1 MNRVQYGMFIVAL
14 LIALVLS
21 AFNTTPAFANEAIP
35 PADETITQE
44 IAPSEEVVNEIEA
57 TTNQEDEATPPDVS
71 EVDSVSDEESTTVA
85 EVIESLPED
94 TEIIVLDENGE
105 ALPLATAEAEDAVY
119 NGDPLWCP
127 AGVAPNPGVGGC
139 SPSFTGF
146 TDDAPLTDNGLIAWL
161 YDPLNATTVSKAG
174 VIWVAYDYGTTE
186 VGDIIIDGTQVAG
199 TMETFALTIQGGWN
213 GTNGSKLLDT
223 TTPYSE
229 INNLFIISNW
239 NNAVTVNN
247 LFVTGVSAPS
257 NSALEVYTTGNITVN
272 NVDVVNNTAVYGGAY
287 LNNSGGTGNVTV
299 NDSTFNNNAGTGTYV
314 VGLDISTAGTVTL
327 KNVTT
332 NANSSSNDTGGIGTN
347 ISNTN
352 GTTPKAVN
360 INGTNQFNYNEVNG
374 LIVNSKGVITINN
387 VTAMNN
393 TDGHGVLLDNC
404 SYNAGICDYGVSSGV
419 SVKGTNNFSNNGYDG
434 LRVISGGVI
443 TVNNITANGN
453 GTSASRPAVTLT
465 YDAPID
471 ATGKGVF
478 LLNIGATTPKN
489 ITISGTNTFN
499 FNASNGLSVFTDGM
513 ITVNNITANFNECDP
528 TKDTD
533 PTWCAGAVLLGNSGV
548 TQTGYGRFEL
558 NNDHA
563 QQNGLFVMINS
574 GKGAVTL
581 NNLFAF
587 ANGDI
592 GVEIAAG
599 GGTPATAIN
608 VTING
613 ANTFLNNGDSGL
625 TINTDGTV
633 TLNNLTAE
641 SNGNYGVFVSN
652 IGLTKAVTLK
662 GINTFNT
669 NTNTGLYIQSY
680 GAITTNAVT
689 AFANSTGEGVYLDN
703 CVDNGGT
710 CDALTVQPIT
720 MNGNNLIESNGGVI
734 YPGLN
739 IKSRGAITINN
750 LSTNQ
755 NGDDGAFITNDYTN
769 SVGGVTIKGYAT
781 ANNNGD
787 MGLNINSYGAI
798 SLINVTANFNG
809 AHGAYLDN
817 ADTTTPK
824 TVTIAGINHFNG
836 NSNSGLLI
844 RSFGAI
850 TTNAL
855 TVTSNT
861 DNGISFN
868 NCIIVGS
875 NCTSPSAQPITL
887 NGNNFFEANGDGS
900 FIISRGAVTVNNLT
914 ANYNGLTGLS
924 INNTSDNAVGGV
936 TIKGYATALANN
948 ALFGIF
954 IDSNGAV
961 TLANVTSSYTSSGSS
976 YGLFISNTANTATP
990 ANVTITG
997 TNIFNN
1003 NAAKGLFIATYGVV
1017 TLNNLTA
1024 NSNGSGG
1031 VQVINNTGTL
1041 AKSVTLNGNNTFS
1054 FNSGTGLNINSLGAI
1069 KINNIVASYNGGAS
1083 SSGAELINNGAI
1095 ENQPITITGF
1105 GVFNNNG
1112 YFGLNAVSNGNV
1124 TLTNID
1130 ANYNV
1135 DTGTNI
1141 GTENNAT
1148 PTSFA
1153 NVTIT
1158 GFNTFNNNIGGNGLR
1173 IYADGNIAVSNIT
1186 ANNNALIGAYLNNDD
1201 YANSGASGIR
1211 TVTVSGVNMFNENDF
1226 GLSIYSNGTVSL
1238 TRITANLNSDGT
1250 GDGVGLYVL
1259 TDGAINLTCGSMNGN
1274 TDYGYDLIAGVGKVV
1289 TIKGVFSYN
1298 NSLGDVA
1305 LPTAVVTRACPLP

>member
-1 MNRVQYGMFIVAL
+1 MKPIRYGVLILAICFAL
-14 LIALVLS
+14 LLS
-21 AFNTTPAFANEAIP
+21 ALNTAPAFADEAIP
-35 PADETITQE
+35 PADETIS
-44 IAPSEEVVNEIEA
+44 SEEVVVETEA

-71 EVDSVSDEESTTVA
+71 EVDAVVDEESTTVA

-105 ALPLATAEAEDAVY
+105 ALPLATAEAEDAVH

-419 SVKGTNNFSNNGYDG
+419 SVKGTNNFSNNGWDG
-434 LRVISGGVI
+434 LRVVSGGVI

-471 ATGKGVF
+471 ASGKGVF
-478 LLNIGATTPKN
+478 LLNIGATIPKN

-499 FNASNGLSVFTDGM
+499 FNGSNGLSVFTNGM

-563 QQNGLFVMINS
+563 NQKGLFVNING
-574 GKGAVTL
+574 GKGSITL
-581 NNLFAF
+581 NNLFVF
-587 ANGDI
+587 ANGSN
-592 GVEIAAG
+592 GVQIQANGAL
-599 GGTPATAIN
+599 PTAPIN
-608 VTING
+608 VTLNG
-613 ANTFLNNGDSGL
+613 TNTFLNNDGSGL
-625 TINTDGTV
+625 SIEVDGTV

-641 SNGNYGVFVSN
+641 SNDDYGVYVN
-652 IGLTKAVTLK
+652 NVGLTKAVMLK

-669 NTNTGLYIQSY
+669 NGNTGLYIQSY
-680 GAITTNAVT
+680 GAITTNAVS

-750 LSTNQ
+750 LSVNQ
-755 NGDDGAFITNDYTN
+755 NGDDGAFITNNYTN
-769 SVGGVTIKGYAT
+769 SVGNVTIKGYAT
-781 ANNNGD
+781 ANANGD
-787 MGLNINSYGAI
+787 IGLNINSYGVI
-798 SLINVTANFNG
+798 SLINVTANFND
-809 AHGAYLDN
+809 AHGVFINN

-824 TVTIAGINHFNG
+824 AVTIGGTNHFNA
-836 NSNSGLLI
+836 NSGSGLMI
-844 RSFGAI
+844 ISFGAI
-850 TTNAL
+850 TTNNL
-855 TVTSNT
+855 TVFANT
-861 DNGISFN
+861 NFGIFLN
-868 NCIIVGS
+868 NCVIS
-875 NCTSPSAQPITL
+875 SPNCTSPSAQPIIL
-887 NGNNFFEANGDGS
+887 NGNNFFETNGGGS
-900 FIISRGAVTVNNLT
+900 FISSRGAVTVNNLT
-914 ANYNGLTGLS
+914 ANYNGVVGLS
-924 INNTSDNAVGGV
+924 IYNSADNAVGGV

-948 ALFGIF
+948 ALYGIS

-961 TLANVTSSYTSSGSS
+961 TLANVTTSYTSSGSS
-976 YGLFISNTANTATP
+976 YGLYISNTANAATP

-1017 TLNNLTA
+1017 TLSNLTA
-1024 NSNGSGG
+1024 NFNGSGG
-1031 VQVINNTGTL
+1031 VQIDNDNGSL
-1041 AKSVTLNGNNTFS
+1041 AKSVTLNGNNTFN
-1054 FNSGTGLNINSLGAI
+1054 FNSGTGLDINSLGAI
-1069 KINNIVASYNGGAS
+1069 KVNNVMANNNNGGS
-1083 SSGAELINNGAI
+1083 SNGALLNNNSTV
-1095 ENQPITITGF
+1095 ENQPITITGY
-1105 GVFNNNG
+1105 GIFNGNG
-1112 YFGLNAVSNGNV
+1112 NVGLAAYSNGSITLANITANANTNRGADIYTEYNNLTNITYANV
-1124 TLTNID
+1124 TLTG
-1130 ANYNV
+1130 V
-1135 DTGTNI
+1135 
-1141 GTENNAT
+1141 
-1148 PTSFA
+1148 
-1153 NVTIT
+1153 
-1158 GFNTFNNNIGGNGLR
+1158 NTFNVNGSDGLV
-1173 IYADGNIAVSNIT
+1173 IYADGNITVSNIT
-1186 ANNNALIGAYLNNDD
+1186 ANNNTLTGAILDNNDF
-1201 YANSGASGIR
+1201 ANPITNGIR

-1226 GLSIYSNGTVSL
+1226 GLVIDSNGTVSL
-1238 TRITANLNSDGT
+1238 TRITANLNNDGT

-1259 TDGAINLTCGSMNGN
+1259 TDGAINLTCGSMNSN

-1289 TIKGVFSYN
+1289 TIKGVLNTGNGF
-1298 NSLGDVA
+1298 GDIA
-1305 LPTAVVTRACPLP
+1305 SPTVVVTRACPLP